1 MDLLSLPAGGS
12 VAAATTTSSPL
23 ALLPPNPVLV
33 ATKLAVS
40 FSNKLAARR
49 AVVVRTAISVRASFP
64 SQAEATASGSLWSS
78 TPRTRWMVVM
88 ERPPGGGS
96 SKPEV
101 IDYYVET
108 LASVLG
114 SEKEAQM
121 CIYDAS
127 WRSQY
132 GFCCDIDEES
142 SRELARMPGVLSV
155 RPDTNEG
162 YGKKNYSYLDQLP
175 ADQMKTD
182 GHTRISSSSIGKNE
196 HWLVRIEKPGV
207 EVVTKAQMVDYYAQ
221 TLTKV
226 LGNEKDAQ
234 VCIYHI
240 SWEKDFGFCCHIDE
254 EYARELADVPGVL
267 SVRPDMN
274 FESENKNYNGN
285 DPDLSETNEV
295 QKIRTKRLFVTGL
308 SFYTSE
314 KTLRAA
320 FEGFGE
326 LVEVKIIMDKI
337 SKRSKGYAFIEYTTE
352 EAASAALKEMNGKVT
367 RVHRL
372 LSKTKHRFRR
382 LLTLS
387 LMSADNQWLD
397 DSR

>member
-23 ALLPPNPVLV
+23 ALFPPNPVLV

-40 FSNKLAARR
+40 FSNKFAARR

-108 LASVLG
+108 LANVLG

-162 YGKKNYSYLDQLP
+162 YGKKNYSCLDQLP

-182 GHTRISSSSIGKNE
+182 GHTQISSLSIGKIE

-285 DPDLSETNEV
+285 YPDLSETNEV

-352 EAASAALKEMNGKVT
+352 EAASAALKEMNGKIINGWMIVVDVART
-367 RVHRL
+367 NPPKYNRGHPRP
-372 LSKTKHRFRR
+372 S
-382 LLTLS
+382 S
-387 LMSADNQWLD
+387 SSISSN
-397 DSR
+397 

>member
-1 MDLLSLPAGGS
+1 MDVLSLPAGGS
-12 VAAATTTSSPL
+12 VAATTTTSPL
-23 ALLPPNPVLV
+23 GLFPTNPVLV

-40 FSNKLAARR
+40 FSNKFAARR

-64 SQAEATASGSLWSS
+64 SQAEATASGSLWPS

-96 SKPEV
+96 SKPDV

-142 SRELARMPGVLSV
+142 SRELARMPGVLFV

-175 ADQMKTD
+175 ADQVKID
-182 GHTRISSSSIGKNE
+182 GYTPRLSSSIGKNE
-196 HWLVRIEKPGV
+196 HWLVRIEKPVV

-221 TLTKV
+221 TLSKV

-240 SWEKDFGFCCHIDE
+240 SWEKDFGFCCYIDE
-254 EYARELADVPGVL
+254 EYAQELADVPGVL

-320 FEGFGE
+320 FEGF
-326 LVEVKIIMDKI
+326 VKIIMDKI

-352 EAASAALKEMNGKVT
+352 EAASAALKEMNGKIINGWMIVVDVART
-367 RVHRL
+367 NPPKYSRGYPWPSSSSIS
-372 LSKTKHRFRR
+372 SK
-382 LLTLS
+382 
-387 LMSADNQWLD
+387 
-397 DSR
+397 